1 MIMQRQSQSQVK
13 TIPNLP
19 IVTISN
25 SIIILDHLQEHA
37 GRVPFY
43 GGRGPAAPLA
53 PVAPHQPDAQ
63 AQPRRAGGQVT
74 GKAQMPLSVSLST
87 LLFRFPPLFL
97 FHFPLIFTMPISGAL
112 SFSNAFFSGF

>member
-43 GGRGPAAPLA
+43 GGRGPAEPLA

-63 AQPRRAGGQVT
+63 AGVYILVVGPPQGGGGPKTAEKWGFGGPSNST
-74 GKAQMPLSVSLST
+74 GPKNFFFNQIK
-87 LLFRFPPLFL
+87 RF
-97 FHFPLIFTMPISGAL
+97 
-112 SFSNAFFSGF
+112 